1 MRASDLT
8 TASDAPCPGIG
19 GAFSQHV
26 SGSFAG
32 SGWAGVLLI
41 CLKLAASGRKAQ
53 NSIKF
58 VLSDLMKILSI

>member
-1 MRASDLT
+1 
-8 TASDAPCPGIG
+8 
-19 GAFSQHV
+19 V

-41 CLKLAASGRKAQ
+41 CLKLAASGRKAK

-58 VLSDLMKILSI
+58 VLSDVMKILSILLGAAAELSGKAALTAPYR